1 MRILV
6 AAASKHGSTSEI
18 ATALAA
24 ALRHH
29 GAEVDVV
36 APERVTGVQGYDA
49 VVVGSAVYRNRWLR
63 PAREFVERFATDLRG
78 RAVFLFSSG
87 PIAEQGHPVNRP
99 YVISDVAARLRARE
113 HRMFAGKLDPSV
125 LGPGERI
132 VARVI
137 GARIGDFRDWDAIGA
152 WAPEI
157 IEQTAR
163 RRSGRVATDHPG

>member
-29 GAEVDVV
+29 GAEVDVT
-36 APERVTGVQGYDA
+36 APDRVTAVDGYDA
-49 VVVGSAVYRNRWLR
+49 VVIGSAVYRNRWLR
-63 PAREFVERFATDLRG
+63 PAREFVDRFATDLRG
-78 RAVFLFSSG
+78 RSVFLFSSG
-87 PIAEQGHPVNRP
+87 PIAEQGRPVNRP
-99 YVISDVAARLRARE
+99 YVISDVEDRIRAHE

-157 IEQTAR
+157 IERTMR
-163 RRSGRVATDHPG
+163 YRSNAVSTDRPG